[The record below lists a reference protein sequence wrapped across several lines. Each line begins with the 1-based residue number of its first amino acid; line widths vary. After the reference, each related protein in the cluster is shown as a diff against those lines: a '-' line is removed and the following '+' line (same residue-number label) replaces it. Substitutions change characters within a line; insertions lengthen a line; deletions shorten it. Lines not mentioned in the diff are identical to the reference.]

1 MLSRKVLTG
10 VIVSSIMVAL
20 ILTFPGFL
28 MADGHSEGPGI
39 ERTEEIIMAYLN
51 PEDPADIHDMN
62 YVTDDVTYYDMSM
75 GGIPMSSN
83 REELADYLYWFYN
96 VAFESEVEISNI
108 IIGNGEA
115 VLEWTVMGTH
125 TGEFAEI
132 PPTGNAIEIPMI
144 ARYKL
149 QDHEPY
155 HVEQGWV
162 YPMANLL
169 MAQLLAE

>member
-20 ILTFPGFL
+20 ILTFPGVL
-28 MADGHSEGPGI
+28 MADGHEGPGI
-39 ERTEEIIMAYLN
+39 ERTEEIIMAYIN
-51 PEDPADIHDMN
+51 PEDPADFHDMN
-62 YVTDDVTYYDMSM
+62 YVTDDVTFYNMSM
-75 GGIPMSSN
+75 GGIPMTNN
-83 REELADYLYWFYN
+83 REELENYLYWFYN
-96 VAFESEVEISNI
+96 EAFETEVEIRNMVIS
-108 IIGNGEA
+108 NGEA

-125 TGEFAEI
+125 IGEFYEI
-132 PPTGNAIEIPMI
+132 PATGNTIEIPMI

-162 YPMANLL
+162 YPMANLI

>member
-1 MLSRKVLTG
+1 MLTRKALTG

-96 VAFESEVEISNI
+96 VAFESEVEIS
-108 IIGNGEA
+108 
-115 VLEWTVMGTH
+115 
-125 TGEFAEI
+125 
-132 PPTGNAIEIPMI
+132 
-144 ARYKL
+144 
-149 QDHEPY
+149 
-155 HVEQGWV
+155 
-162 YPMANLL
+162 
-169 MAQLLAE
+169 